1 MSTNANRE
9 DHEDRELSVQELETV
24 SGGWF
29 SSWLSL
35 ENYEQTQAAKTFKAA
50 LQGGGPSLTIK
61 EVAERRRVAARW
73 LNQRRTVMTAI
84 NAKSDELSSEEL
96 DAVSGG
102 WFCFGCIAPVSDAQE
117 PGGGRD

>member
-50 LQGGGPSLTIK
+50 LQG
-61 EVAERRRVAARW
+61 AA
-73 LNQRRTVMTAI
+73 QV
-84 NAKSDELSSEEL
+84 
-96 DAVSGG
+96 
-102 WFCFGCIAPVSDAQE
+102 
-117 PGGGRD
+117 